1 MCKNEIFLL
10 SQKNLLRYYI
20 LLKYFKMY
28 KKFGSTM
35 LHILI
40 PANHANVRDARIDI
54 KADPT
59 KQYKCTCNR

>member
-40 PANHANVRDARIDI
+40 TANHANVRDANIRSHRVQTHFLIE
-54 KADPT
+54 K
-59 KQYKCTCNR
+59 K

>member
-40 PANHANVRDARIDI
+40 PANHANVRDA
-54 KADPT
+54 T
-59 KQYKCTCNR
+59 KNIISD